1 MRWKAAATT
10 VIVTLSFAQSA
21 AGQAGRR
28 QTLIQQARNEF
39 DDNAGLQLLMTALDP
54 ALGPQD
60 SLWAVA
66 GYDLARTLLRTQQ
79 QPLATTWMRWLARH
93 ASAKWPMDR
102 TWYPTEVQT
111 VYDQAVAA
119 VAAGDTVPTTWR
131 WPSRFD
137 ATLRG
142 SVEASAAGRGVPLT
156 VTVEGA
162 GDLPAGGG
170 LSLVPGTYT
179 LVASA
184 DGYES
189 TRTTREVLPGV
200 ATIVNFDLAPL
211 LPSAIETSVASSLVR
226 IRFANGADQVCR
238 NGMLAG
244 DDGLVLTTF
253 GAVRGA
259 SGLRVEAFNGEE
271 TFNDV
276 EVVATDANLDLA
288 VLRLTTQR
296 AQAMT
301 AAPRIDAGQYAWA
314 VHFAGCGAPT
324 TDRIRIPQWP
334 ATPRAAVAFAPVVPA
349 DAAGAPLVDRSG
361 LFIGLVSGPGSVI
374 PAALTQGILDRARRP
389 IVAAPPI
396 AAETE
401 QLGPPRKKFPWIW
414 VGAGVAAAG
423 LGVAL
428 ASGSGGGGGTDT
440 TPKPTTGGII
450 ITFPN

>member
-1 MRWKAAATT
+1 MRWKAAAT
-10 VIVTLSFAQSA
+10 VVLATLVLAQSA
-21 AGQAGRR
+21 AGQAARR
-28 QTLIQQARNEF
+28 QALIQQARDEF

-79 QPLATTWMRWLARH
+79 QPLAMTWMRWLARH
-93 ASAKWPMDR
+93 AARWPLDR
-102 TWYPTEVQT
+102 TWYPSEVQG
-111 VYDQAVAA
+111 VYDRAMAA
-119 VAAGDTVPTTWR
+119 VTAGDTVPTTWR
-131 WPSRFD
+131 WATRFD
-137 ATLRG
+137 PTLRG
-142 SVEASAAGRGVPLT
+142 SVEATAAGRVAPLT
-156 VTVEGA
+156 VTVEGT
-162 GDLPAGGG
+162 GDLPERGG
-170 LSLVPGTYT
+170 LSLPPGTYT

-189 TRTTREVLPGV
+189 ARATREVLPGV

-211 LPSAIETSVASSLVR
+211 LPSAIQTRVAANLVR

-244 DDGLVLTTF
+244 SDGLVLTTY

-259 SGLRVEAFNGEE
+259 SGLRVDAFDGQE
-271 TFNDV
+271 TFTNV
-276 EVVATDANLDLA
+276 EIVATDANLDLA
-288 VLRLTTQR
+288 VLRLNTQR
-296 AQAMT
+296 AEPIP
-301 AAPRIDAGQYAWA
+301 AAPRIDAGQYAWS
-314 VHFAGCGAPT
+314 VHFAGCGAAT
-324 TDRIRIPQWP
+324 AERIRLPQWP
-334 ATPRAAVAFAPVVPA
+334 ATPSAAVAFAPVVPA

-374 PAALTQGILDRARRP
+374 PEALTRGLLDRARRP
-389 IVAAPPI
+389 VVAQPQVGG
-396 AAETE
+396 ETE
-401 QLGPPRKKFPWIW
+401 QIGPPRKKFPWLL

-428 ASGSGGGGGTDT
+428 ASGGGGGNGNEQ
-440 TPKPTTGGII
+440 PAPTTGGII